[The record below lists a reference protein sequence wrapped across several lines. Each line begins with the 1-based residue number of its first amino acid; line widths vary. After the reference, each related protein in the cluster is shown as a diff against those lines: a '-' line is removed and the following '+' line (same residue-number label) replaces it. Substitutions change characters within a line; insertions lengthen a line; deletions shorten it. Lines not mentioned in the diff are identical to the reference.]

1 MANLK
6 EANLMFSEEDF
17 REVDA
22 ADLFINLWTYN
33 YFKKHLPPTMYL
45 PRRVLSLLRENL
57 ERKMV

>member
-33 YFKKHLPPTMYL
+33 YFKKHLPCTSRDAY
-45 PRRVLSLLRENL
+45 SHFCE
-57 ERKMV
+57 KI